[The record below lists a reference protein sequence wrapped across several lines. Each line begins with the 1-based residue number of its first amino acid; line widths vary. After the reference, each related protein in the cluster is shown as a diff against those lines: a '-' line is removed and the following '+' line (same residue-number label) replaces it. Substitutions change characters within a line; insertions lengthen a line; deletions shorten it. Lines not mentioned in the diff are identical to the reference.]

1 MIEST
6 SGIDWVTQAELQ
18 RPEGTVLKGQFV
30 DVLRSKKGKLKGITL
45 RTPAQEYAIKLPKYL
60 RPVVVREL
68 APHAFVQVWAYPDDD
83 QWRGINILPLAEAE
97 AITLRNLWQEL
108 PPPATPAQADSRP
121 QLCVK
126 VCSKGKCFKRG
137 GRQILQTLQTEV
149 AANPDLSH
157 VSVKGVGCMSA
168 CKHGPNL
175 QLSTSKKVISG
186 VTATNASSL
195 IAKHAKHQKDL
206 TQKR

>member
-30 DVLRSKKGKLKGITL
+30 EVLRSKKGKLKGITL
-45 RTPAQEYAIKLPKYL
+45 RTPVQEYAIKLPKYL

-68 APHAFVQVWAYPDDD
+68 APHAFVQVWAYRDDD
-83 QWRGINILPLAEAE
+83 QWRGINILPLAESE
-97 AITLRNLWQEL
+97 AIALRDLWQEL
-108 PPPATPAQADSRP
+108 PPLKSESVAPPP

-137 GRQILQTLQTEV
+137 GRQILQTLQAEV
-149 AANPDLSH
+149 AADPNLSH

-168 CKHGPNL
+168 CKQGPNL

-186 VTATNASSL
+186 VTSANAVPL
-195 IAKHAKHQKDL
+195 LAKHS
-206 TQKR
+206 KR

>member
-45 RTPAQEYAIKLPKYL
+45 RTPVQEYAIKLPKYL

-68 APHAFVQVWAYPDDD
+68 APHAFVQVWAYREEDK
-83 QWRGINILPLAEAE
+83 WRGINILPLAEAE
-97 AITLRNLWQEL
+97 AIALRNLWQEL
-108 PPPATPAQADSRP
+108 PPPTPPEPVASRP

-137 GRQILQTLQTEV
+137 GRQILQTLRAEV
-149 AANPDLSH
+149 AADPNLSH

-168 CKHGPNL
+168 CKQGPNL

-186 VTATNASSL
+186 VTSANALPL
-195 IAKHAKHQKDL
+195 IAKHS
-206 TQKR
+206 KR